1 MQLTRLECGDNIEM
15 AMIKKRLLTYKGDFE
30 MGGMWEKD
38 EVVRLL
44 RGVPGTQYQEGD
56 DQVKEQIRE
65 WVRGLLQNSE
75 ATVTFTKADGT
86 DRDMLCTLDRS
97 RIPVRPV
104 APTTSTAPVD
114 GIMRESKKPKKEP
127 DPHSIRVFDV
137 EKQEWRS
144 FRFDRLKKVTAT
156 LDFQ

>member
-1 MQLTRLECGDNIEM
+1 
-15 AMIKKRLLTYKGDFE
+15 MIKKRLLTYKGDFV

-44 RGVPGTQYQEGD
+44 RSQPGTQYQEAD
-56 DQVKEQIRE
+56 DFVKEQIRE

-86 DRDMLCTLDRS
+86 DRDMLCTLDGS
-97 RIPVRPV
+97 RIPVSPAKPV
-104 APTTSTAPVD
+104 SVD
-114 GIMRESKKPKKEP
+114 GLVRESRKPKKEP
-127 DPHSIRVFDV
+127 DPHSIRVFDL

-144 FRFDRLKKVTAT
+144 FRFERLKKVTAV
-156 LDFQ
+156 LNFQ

>member
-1 MQLTRLECGDNIEM
+1 
-15 AMIKKRLLTYKGDFE
+15 

-44 RGVPGTQYQEGD
+44 KGQPGTQYQEGD
-56 DQVKEQIRE
+56 DQIKQQIRE
-65 WVRGLLQNSE
+65 WVRGLLQES
-75 ATVTFTKADGT
+75 AITVTFVKVDGT
-86 DRDMLCTLDRS
+86 LRDMLCTLDGS
-97 RIPVRPV
+97 RIPVTP
-104 APTTSTAPVD
+104 AKPLPVD
-114 GIMRESKKPKKEP
+114 GIVRESRKPRKEP
-127 DPHSIRVFDV
+127 DPHSIRVFDL

>member
-1 MQLTRLECGDNIEM
+1 
-15 AMIKKRLLTYKGDFE
+15 MIKKRLLTYKGDFV

-44 RGVPGTQYQEGD
+44 RGQPGTQYQEAD

-75 ATVTFTKADGT
+75 VTVTFVKADGT
-86 DRDMLCTLDRS
+86 DRDMLCTLDHS
-97 RIPVRPV
+97 RIPVSIVKPV
-104 APTTSTAPVD
+104 QSVD
-114 GIMRESKKPKKEP
+114 GIVRESKKPKKEP
-127 DPHSIRVFDV
+127 DPHSIRVFDL

-144 FRFDRLKKVTAT
+144 FRFERLRKVTAV
-156 LDFQ
+156 LNFQ

>member
-1 MQLTRLECGDNIEM
+1 
-15 AMIKKRLLTYKGDFE
+15 MIKKRLLTYKGDFV

-38 EVVRLL
+38 EVIRLL
-44 RGVPGTQYQEGD
+44 RGAPGTQYQEAD

-75 ATVTFTKADGT
+75 VTVTFTKADGT
-86 DRDMLCTLDRS
+86 VRDMLCTLDHS
-97 RIPVRPV
+97 RIPVSV
-104 APTTSTAPVD
+104 AKTISTTAPVD
-114 GIMRESKKPKKEP
+114 GIVRESKKPRKEP
-127 DPHSIRVFDV
+127 DPHSIRVFDL

-144 FRFDRLKKVTAT
+144 FRFERLRKVTTT

>member
-1 MQLTRLECGDNIEM
+1 
-15 AMIKKRLLTYKGDFE
+15 MIKKRLLTYKGDFI

-44 RGVPGTQYQEGD
+44 KGVPGTQYQEGD
-56 DQVKEQIRE
+56 DQIKEQIRS
-65 WVRGLLQNSE
+65 WVRGLLTNSE
-75 ATVTFTKADGT
+75 ISVTFTKADGT
-86 DRDMLCTLDRS
+86 DREMLCTLDHS

-104 APTTSTAPVD
+104 APTTSTSPVD
-114 GIMRESKKPKKEP
+114 GIVRESKKPRKEP

-156 LDFQ
+156 LNFQ

>member
-1 MQLTRLECGDNIEM
+1 
-15 AMIKKRLLTYKGDFE
+15 

-44 RGVPGTQYQEGD
+44 RGAPGTQYQEGD
-56 DQVKEQIRE
+56 DEVKLQIRE

-75 ATVTFTKADGT
+75 INITFVKADGT
-86 DRDMLCTLDRS
+86 ERDMLCTLDHS
-97 RIPVRPV
+97 RIPVSVAKPV
-104 APTTSTAPVD
+104 STTAPVD
-114 GIMRESKKPKKEP
+114 GIVRESRKPRKEP
-127 DPHSIRVFDV
+127 DPHSIRVFDL

-144 FRFDRLKKVTAT
+144 FRFERLRKVTAT

>member
-1 MQLTRLECGDNIEM
+1 
-15 AMIKKRLLTYKGDFE
+15 MIKKRLLTFKGDFE

-44 RGVPGTQYQEGD
+44 RSQPGTQYQEAD
-56 DQVKEQIRE
+56 DQIKEQIRE
-65 WVRGLLQNSE
+65 WVRGLLINSE
-75 ATVTFTKADGT
+75 VTVTFTKADGT
-86 DRDMLCTLDRS
+86 DRDMLCTLDHS
-97 RIPVRPV
+97 RIPVRPI

-114 GIMRESKKPKKEP
+114 GIIRESRKPKKEP
-127 DPHSIRVFDV
+127 DPHSIRVFDL

-144 FRFDRLKKVTAT
+144 FRFERLKKVTAT

>member
-1 MQLTRLECGDNIEM
+1 
-15 AMIKKRLLTYKGDFE
+15 

-44 RGVPGTQYQEGD
+44 KGVPGTQYQEGD
-56 DQVKEQIRE
+56 DQVKEQIRS
-65 WVRGLLQNSE
+65 WVRGLLTNSE
-75 ATVTFTKADGT
+75 INVTFTKADGT
-86 DRDMLCTLDRS
+86 DRDMLCTLDHS
-97 RIPVRPV
+97 RIPVSV
-104 APTTSTAPVD
+104 AKPGSTTAPVD
-114 GIMRESKKPKKEP
+114 GIVRESKKPRKEP

>member
-1 MQLTRLECGDNIEM
+1 
-15 AMIKKRLLTYKGDFE
+15 MIKKRLLTYKGDFV

-44 RGVPGTQYQEGD
+44 RSQPGTQYQEAD

-75 ATVTFTKADGT
+75 VTVTFTKADGT
-86 DRDMLCTLDRS
+86 DRDMLCTLDHS
-97 RIPVRPV
+97 RIPVSV
-104 APTTSTAPVD
+104 AKPASTTAPVD
-114 GIMRESKKPKKEP
+114 GIVRESRKPRKES
-127 DPHSIRVFDV
+127 DPHSIRVFDM

-144 FRFDRLKKVTAT
+144 FRFERLRKVTAT

>member
-1 MQLTRLECGDNIEM
+1 
-15 AMIKKRLLTYKGDFE
+15 

-44 RGVPGTQYQEGD
+44 RSQPGTQYQEAD

-75 ATVTFTKADGT
+75 VTVTFVKADGT
-86 DRDMLCTLDRS
+86 DRDMLCTLDHS
-97 RIPVRPV
+97 RIPVRPI

-114 GIMRESKKPKKEP
+114 GIVRESRKPRKEP
-127 DPHSIRVFDV
+127 DPHSIRVFDL

-144 FRFDRLKKVTAT
+144 FRFERLKKVTAS
-156 LDFQ
+156 LNFQ

>member
-1 MQLTRLECGDNIEM
+1 
-15 AMIKKRLLTYKGDFE
+15 

-44 RGVPGTQYQEGD
+44 RSQPGTQYQEAD

-75 ATVTFTKADGT
+75 VTVTFTKADGT
-86 DRDMLCTLDRS
+86 DRDMLCTLDGS
-97 RIPVRPV
+97 RIPVSIAKPV
-104 APTTSTAPVD
+104 QSVD
-114 GIMRESKKPKKEP
+114 GIVRESRRPKKEP
-127 DPHSIRVFDV
+127 DPHSIRVFDLQ
-137 EKQEWRS
+137 KQEWRS
-144 FRFDRLKKVTAT
+144 FRFERLKKVTAT

>member
-1 MQLTRLECGDNIEM
+1 
-15 AMIKKRLLTYKGDFE
+15 MIKKRLLTYKGDFE

-44 RGVPGTQYQEGD
+44 RSQPGTQYQEAD

-65 WVRGLLQNSE
+65 WIRGLLQNSE

-86 DRDMLCTLDRS
+86 DRDMLCTLDHS

-114 GIMRESKKPKKEP
+114 GIVRESRKPKKEP
-127 DPHSIRVFDV
+127 DPHSIRVFDL

-144 FRFDRLKKVTAT
+144 FRFERLKKVTAT

>member
-1 MQLTRLECGDNIEM
+1 
-15 AMIKKRLLTYKGDFE
+15 MIKKRLLTYKGDRE

-44 RGVPGTQYQEGD
+44 KGVPGTQYQEGD
-56 DQVKEQIRE
+56 DQIKEQIRS
-65 WVRGLLQNSE
+65 WVRGLLTNSE
-75 ATVTFTKADGT
+75 INITFTKADGT
-86 DRDMLCTLDRS
+86 DRDMLCTLDHS
-97 RIPVRPV
+97 RIPVSV
-104 APTTSTAPVD
+104 AKLVSTTAPVD
-114 GIMRESKKPKKEP
+114 GIVRESKRPRKEP

-156 LDFQ
+156 LDFNK